1 MASVTAE
8 EIKSELETFNIAY
21 NDDTVDKSKF
31 LICCFNFC

>member
-8 EIKSELETFNIAY
+8 EIKSELETFNITY

-31 LICCFNFC
+31 LILFFYIV

>member
-21 NDDTVDKSKF
+21 NYDTVDKST
-31 LICCFNFC
+31 CQVSYFC